1 MPEVENPALN
11 LEKTAR
17 LTCAQ
22 GSRTLIR
29 VQNIQSHRLPPSI
42 TIWSL
47 QGRRFRSIRPKGQ
60 AAMCGRLTSARANSY
75 GPSIPFL
82 GKEKWDTKDG
92 ICVRPRPAYREA
104 AISGGRTPGSKER
117 CPGRSCVAH
126 TTFSGQTSA
135 SCSTVFQ
142 RRGHQHR
149 HTGIQPLLCSTVS
162 FSRERRNVHALWS
175 QSDIG
180 GTGHIG
186 WGELVWSFF

>member
-60 AAMCGRLTSARANSY
+60 VPLRGRLTSARAHSY
-75 GPSIPFL
+75 GPSIPSA
-82 GKEKWDTKDG
+82 GKAQRNTKAG
-92 ICVRPRPAYREA
+92 QQTGAE
-104 AISGGRTPGSKER
+104 GGG
-117 CPGRSCVAH
+117 
-126 TTFSGQTSA
+126 
-135 SCSTVFQ
+135 
-142 RRGHQHR
+142 
-149 HTGIQPLLCSTVS
+149 
-162 FSRERRNVHALWS
+162 
-175 QSDIG
+175 
-180 GTGHIG
+180 
-186 WGELVWSFF
+186 